1 MTTVKWQRP
10 LETIYGKDDRVVFI
24 PLDDGQTLKPDPYPA
39 WVRVTSDA
47 SVGATSLS
55 VETQGGHPLKKVNCY
70 YLAFIH
76 PQSGEEI
83 TVEMDGDVS
92 GSSLTIK
99 PLEQALPANSYA
111 WLPHKLIG
119 LVSFDSGDRGKDFA
133 VSTPLN
139 LEGWETVQPTTRS
152 NEATAEVEF
161 YALGADYL
169 TLEYCSRYNKE
180 IWLEE
185 RTNTPKPGFVGEV
198 RAARYYVSGP
208 SKTTSGDVPKVIWRF
223 RRNGVEFFTRAK
235 KAPS

>member
-1 MTTVKWQRP
+1 MNVKWQRP
-10 LETIYGKDDRVVFI
+10 IEKIYGKDDRVTFI
-24 PLDDGQTLKPDPYPA
+24 PLDDGETTKPNPYPS
-39 WVRVTSDA
+39 WVKVTA
-47 SVGATSLS
+47 AATAGATSLS
-55 VETQGGHPLKKVNCY
+55 VATQGGHPLKRVNCY
-70 YLAFIH
+70 YLAFIR
-76 PQSGEEI
+76 PDTGEEI
-83 TVEMDGDVS
+83 TVELDGDIT
-92 GSSLTIK
+92 GNTAAIK
-99 PLEQALPANSYA
+99 PLEQDIPENAIAS
-111 WLPHKLIG
+111 LPHKLIG

-139 LEGWETVQPTTRS
+139 LDGWETVQPTVRS

-169 TLEYCSRYNKE
+169 TLEYCARYNKE

-223 RRNGVEFFTRAK
+223 RRNGLEFFARAQ
-235 KAPS
+235 KAPSS